1 MTALN
6 ISDWLS
12 HLYLHTDQGWLTL
25 FSVDRSTGEKITAWH
40 RIIDHEWAADEATTL
55 AEHGC
60 VWFGVAP
67 RERKLPNGKRG
78 GAADCL
84 TLPAMW
90 VDIDIASP
98 VHAADDL
105 PTNIDEAMQLCDSF
119 PLPPTAIINSGHGL
133 QAWWMLDEP
142 AQIDDDTLKLLT
154 DWGATWAELGRR
166 HGWHV
171 DNVFDAARVMR
182 LPGTYNRKAEPV
194 PVTIINSDWT
204 RTYGVD
210 DLAANM
216 IEAPKADPQTMKLRS
231 VPYIGPERPGDAYNA
246 VTDPASVLESAG
258 FHFDHNDSEGSRH
271 YRAPHRPAK
280 NETTG
285 ATVYADGHTTLWSTT
300 FARQHGMDVRRPYD
314 AYGLYTHIEH
324 RGDWSAATKA
334 LRALGYGSD
343 LSDPLGGIGG
353 ITHAVRP
360 SVTTDEPPLPL
371 GTSHRH
377 GPAFP
382 LEVLP
387 DWIADQ
393 CREIAYAFQVP
404 EDLPAML
411 ALGSLST
418 ILAGHVKVN
427 LTGSAWVEHVNLY
440 LVSALLPGSGKSPVF
455 KVMTKPVL
463 AVEKE
468 SRASAKKEL
477 NDYDRER
484 RINEQ
489 RIKHHETIA
498 VKGTKEEQRSA
509 IEEISIIDN
518 MLDRQ
523 VRPSAGHLVSEDITP
538 EALVEELAANGGRM
552 ALLSSEGGVFDMM
565 AGQYVDKGK
574 ATNLAVYLQ
583 GWSADSVRRKRTKGE
598 AIVIDEALLTVC
610 VTTQPGVVEALGAN
624 RELVTKGVPVR
635 FMFSVPPS
643 LVGYRDRR
651 RVLEDIDSTI
661 NATYQETMT
670 QIGLAALGDP
680 DLRMLQLSGDAGDR
694 FLEWDQGI
702 EDQQRPG
709 GTLAARAEWAAK
721 LRATVLRCCGILHTA
736 DRSQADRVE
745 IDVVERAIRL
755 AEYWLAHAD
764 VVEKMWSDDQVTARA
779 RTIVRWSI
787 DNNTP
792 EFSLR
797 DITVAKRGTFPS
809 AEDAV
814 SPLQT
819 LVDRGWVTP
828 LQDGLVEVMGR
839 GTPSQRFRLRED
851 AEQWLDCSAQPSQLP
866 ENDQVA
872 RVVMVVHENE
882 VQIHPPLVHTLHAS
896 ENANT
901 PAQPSQPS
909 QLAATG
915 TDNFVPIPDDDDPN
929 PDLPDLI

>member
-12 HLYLHTDQGWLTL
+12 HLYSHTDQGWLTL
-25 FSVDRSTGEKITAWH
+25 FSVDRSTGEKTTAWH
-40 RIIDHEWAADEATTL
+40 RIVDHEWAADEATTL
-55 AEHGC
+55 AEQGC

-105 PTNIDEAMQLCDSF
+105 PTTVDEAMQLCEAF

-142 AQIDDDTLKLLT
+142 ATIDDDTLKLLA

-182 LPGTYNRKAEPV
+182 LPGTFNRKADPV
-194 PVTIINSDWT
+194 PVIIIEADWT

-210 DLAANM
+210 DLAAEM
-216 IEAPKADPQTMKLRS
+216 IEAPEADPQTVKLRS
-231 VPYIGPERPGDAYNA
+231 VPYIGAERPGDAYNA
-246 VTDPASVLESAG
+246 VTDPATILEHAG

-285 ATVYADGHTTLWSTT
+285 ATVYSDGHTTLWSET

-314 AYGLYTHIEH
+314 ALGLYTHIEH
-324 RGDWSAATKA
+324 HGDFNAATKA
-334 LRALGYGSD
+334 LRALGYGSE
-343 LSDPLGGIGG
+343 LTDPLGGIKATPN
-353 ITHAVRP
+353 ITPPVR
-360 SVTTDEPPLPL
+360 SVSEPPLPL
-371 GTSHRH
+371 GTTHRH

-411 ALGSLST
+411 ALGTLST
-418 ILAGHVKVN
+418 VLAGHVKVN
-427 LTGSAWVEHVNLY
+427 LAGSAWIEHVNLY

-455 KVMTKPVL
+455 KVMTKPAL

-468 SRASAKKEL
+468 SRAAAKKNL
-477 NDYDRER
+477 NEHDMAR
-484 RINEQ
+484 RLNEQ
-489 RIKHHETIA
+489 RIKNNETIA
-498 VKGTKEEQRSA
+498 VKGTKEEQRVAEDA
-509 IEEISIIDN
+509 IKDLLDTIDAE
-518 MLDRQ
+518 
-523 VRPSAGHLVSEDITP
+523 VRPSAGYLVSEDITP

-643 LVGYRDRR
+643 LVGFRDRR
-651 RVLEDIDSTI
+651 RVLEDIDSII

-670 QIGLAALGDP
+670 EIGLAALSMTEIK
-680 DLRMLQLSGDAGDR
+680 MLLTTSVAGER
-694 FLEWDQGI
+694 FIQWDQAI

-709 GTLAARAEWAAK
+709 GIHAARAEWAAK

-736 DRSQADRVE
+736 DRAKGDRIE

-779 RTIVRWSI
+779 RILVRWSI
-787 DNNTP
+787 DNNKP

-797 DITVAKRGTFPS
+797 DATSKRGSFPT

-828 LQDGLVEVMGR
+828 LQDGPVEVMGR

-851 AEQWLDCSAQPSQLP
+851 AQQWLDSSAQPAQLP
-866 ENDQVA
+866 QMGQVA
-872 RVVMVVHENE
+872 RIARIAHENE
-882 VQIHPPLVHTLHAS
+882 VQIHPPLPHNLPAP
-896 ENANT
+896 ENTNT
-901 PAQPSQPS
+901 PAQPAQPA

-915 TDNFVPIPDDDDPN
+915 TDDFVPIPTDDDPN
-929 PDLPDLI
+929 PHLPDLI

>member
-6 ISDWLS
+6 ISDWLG
-12 HLYLHTDQGWLTL
+12 HLYSHTDQGWLTL

-40 RIIDHEWAADEATTL
+40 RIVDHEWAADEATTL
-55 AEHGC
+55 AENGC

-78 GAADCL
+78 GAGDCL

-105 PTNIDEAMQLCDSF
+105 PTTVDEAMQLCEAF
-119 PLPPTAIINSGHGL
+119 PLPPTAVINSGHGL

-142 AQIDDDTLKLLT
+142 VQIDDDTTKLLA

-182 LPGTYNRKAEPV
+182 LPGTFNRKAEPV
-194 PVTIINSDWT
+194 PVTIIDSDWT

-216 IEAPKADPQTMKLRS
+216 IEAPKADPQIVKLRS

-246 VTDPASVLESAG
+246 VTDPASVLEAAG
-258 FHFDHNDSEGSRH
+258 FHYDHSDSEGSRH

-285 ATVYADGHTTLWSTT
+285 ATVYSDGHTTLWSET

-314 AYGLYTHIEH
+314 ALGLYTHIEH
-324 RGDWSAATKA
+324 RGDFNAATKA

-343 LSDPLGGIGG
+343 TKLTPY
-353 ITHAVRP
+353 ITPPVM
-360 SVTTDEPPLPL
+360 SLDEPPLPL
-371 GTSHRH
+371 GTTHRH
-377 GPAFP
+377 GPPFP

-455 KVMTKPVL
+455 KVMTKPVV

-468 SRASAKKEL
+468 SRIAAKKQI
-477 NDYDRER
+477 NDYERER
-484 RINEQ
+484 SIEEDRK
-489 RIKHHETIA
+489 KHFRTIA
-498 VKGTKEEQRSA
+498 VKAEGDERGTA
-509 IEEISIIDN
+509 ITELIAIDKK
-518 MLDRQ
+518 LDAQ
-523 VRPSAGHLVSEDITP
+523 IRPPAGHLISEDITP

-661 NATYQETMT
+661 NTTYQETMT
-670 QIGLAALGDP
+670 QIGLAALGTEHTLM
-680 DLRMLQLSGDAGDR
+680 LRTTTAAGDR
-694 FLEWDQGI
+694 FLEWDQI
-702 EDQQRPG
+702 RENQQRPG

-736 DRSQADRVE
+736 DQTAGDLID
-745 IDVVERAIRL
+745 IDVVERAIVL
-755 AEYWLAHAD
+755 ADYWMAHAD
-764 VVEKMWSDDQVTARA
+764 VVEKMWSDDQTTARA
-779 RTIVRWSI
+779 RSIVTWSI
-787 DNNTP
+787 DNNKP

-797 DITVAKRGTFPS
+797 DVTAKRGTFHT
-809 AEDAV
+809 ADDAV
-814 SPLQT
+814 GPLQT
-819 LVDRGWVTP
+819 LVDLGWITP
-828 LQDGLVEVMGR
+828 LQDGPVEVMGR
-839 GTPSQRFRLRED
+839 GTPSQRFRLRDD
-851 AEQWLDCSAQPSQLP
+851 AKQWLNSTAQPAQPP
-866 ENDQVA
+866 ENDQVEKVEKVA
-872 RVVMVVHENE
+872 RKKQDLNPYLLPHNF
-882 VQIHPPLVHTLHAS
+882 PAS
-896 ENANT
+896 ENT
-901 PAQPSQPS
+901 KPHAQPSQPA
-909 QLAATG
+909 QLASTG
-915 TDNFVPIPDDDDPN
+915 TDTPHPERI
-929 PDLPDLI
+929 L

>member
-12 HLYLHTDQGWLTL
+12 HLYSHTDQGWLTL
-25 FSVDRSTGEKITAWH
+25 FSVDRYTGEKITAWH
-40 RIIDHEWAADEATTL
+40 RIIDHQWAADEATTL
-55 AEHGC
+55 AENGC

-78 GAADCL
+78 GASDCL

-105 PTNIDEAMQLCDSF
+105 PTTVDEAMQLCDSF
-119 PLPPTAIINSGHGL
+119 PLPPTAVINSGHGL

-142 AQIDDDTLKLLT
+142 AQIDDDTLKLLA

-194 PVTIINSDWT
+194 PVTIIDSDWT

-216 IEAPKADPQTMKLRS
+216 IEAPKADPQTMKLRT

-246 VTDPASVLESAG
+246 VTDPATVLEHAG

-285 ATVYADGHTTLWSTT
+285 ATVYSDGHTTLWSET

-314 AYGLYTHIEH
+314 AYGLYCHISHNGNWNE
-324 RGDWSAATKA
+324 ATKA

-343 LSDPLGGIGG
+343 TKLTPYTPAPVISL
-353 ITHAVRP
+353 
-360 SVTTDEPPLPL
+360 DEPPLPL
-371 GTSHRH
+371 GTTHRH
-377 GPAFP
+377 GPPFP

-387 DWIADQ
+387 DWIANQ

-427 LTGSAWVEHVNLY
+427 LTGSAWIEHVNLY

-455 KVMTKPVL
+455 KVMTKPVI

-468 SRASAKKEL
+468 SRAAAKTLL
-477 NDYDRER
+477 NDYERER
-484 RINEQ
+484 SINED
-489 RIKHHETIA
+489 RKKHFRTIA
-498 VKGTKEEQRSA
+498 VKAEGDDRGTA
-509 IEEISIIDN
+509 ITEIIAIDD

-624 RELVTKGVPVR
+624 RELVTRGVPVR

-670 QIGLAALGDP
+670 QIGLAALCTEHTLM
-680 DLRMLQLSGDAGDR
+680 LRTTAAAGDR
-694 FLEWDQGI
+694 FLEWDQI
-702 EDQQRPG
+702 REDQQRPG

-736 DRSQADRVE
+736 DRTEGDLID
-745 IDVVERAIRL
+745 IDVVERAIVL
-755 AEYWLAHAD
+755 ADYWMAHAD

-779 RTIVRWSI
+779 RTLVRWSI
-787 DNNTP
+787 DNNKP

-797 DITVAKRGTFPS
+797 DVTSKRGTFPT

-828 LQDGLVEVMGR
+828 LQDGPVEVMGR

-851 AEQWLDCSAQPSQLP
+851 AQQWLDCPAQPAQLP
-866 ENDQVA
+866 ETGQVA
-872 RVVMVVHENE
+872 RIARVVHENE
-882 VQIHPPLVHTLHAS
+882 VQIHPPLPHNLHAS
-896 ENANT
+896 ENTKPHAQ
-901 PAQPSQPS
+901 PAQPA

-915 TDNFVPIPDDDDPN
+915 TDTPHPERI
-929 PDLPDLI
+929 L

>member
-12 HLYLHTDQGWLTL
+12 HLYSHTDQGWLTL
-25 FSVDRSTGEKITAWH
+25 FSVDRETGEKTTAWH

-55 AEHGC
+55 AKHGC

-78 GAADCL
+78 GASDCL

-105 PTNIDEAMQLCDSF
+105 PTTVDEAMQLCNAF
-119 PLPPTAIINSGHGL
+119 PLPATAIINSGHGL

-142 AQIDDDTLKLLT
+142 ATIDDGTLKLLA

-182 LPGTYNRKAEPV
+182 LPGTFNRKAEPV
-194 PVTIINSDWT
+194 PVTIIEADWT

-210 DLAANM
+210 DLNAEM
-216 IEAPKADPQTMKLRS
+216 IEAPEADPQTVKLRT

-246 VTDPASVLESAG
+246 VTDPATILEHAG
-258 FHFDHNDSEGSRH
+258 FHFDHSDSEGSRH

-285 ATVYADGHTTLWSTT
+285 ATVYSDGHTTLWSQT

-314 AYGLYTHIEH
+314 ALGLYTHIEH
-324 RGDWSAATKA
+324 RGDFNAATKA
-334 LRALGYGSD
+334 LRALGYGSE
-343 LSDPLGGIGG
+343 LTDPLGGIKAKPH
-353 ITHAVRP
+353 ITPPVM
-360 SVTTDEPPLPL
+360 SLDEAPLPL
-371 GTSHRH
+371 GTTHRH

-427 LTGSAWVEHVNLY
+427 LTGSAWTEHVNLY

-463 AVEKE
+463 AVENE
-468 SRASAKKEL
+468 SVKSAKEQMQRFEIDK
-477 NDYDRER
+477 
-484 RINEQ
+484 RILDSQ
-489 RIKHHETIA
+489 IK
-498 VKGTKEEQRSA
+498 TKETEAAKATDVGSTARA
-509 IEEISIIDN
+509 ELYDLTAE
-518 MLDRQ
+518 LARQ

-552 ALLSSEGGVFDMM
+552 SLLSSEGGVFDMM

-651 RVLEDIDSTI
+651 RVLEDIDSII
-661 NATYQETMT
+661 NATYQDTMV
-670 QIGLAALGDP
+670 QIGLAALADP
-680 DLRMLQLSGDAGDR
+680 NLRMLQLTSAAGER
-694 FLEWDQGI
+694 FLSWDQAI

-709 GTLAARAEWAAK
+709 GTLEARAEWAAK

-745 IDVVERAIRL
+745 VDVVERAIRL

-779 RTIVRWSI
+779 RAIVRWSL
-787 DNNTP
+787 DNNKP

-797 DITVAKRGTFPS
+797 DVTSKRGTFPT

-814 SPLQT
+814 SPLQA
-819 LVDRGWVTP
+819 LVDRGWVTA
-828 LQDGLVEVMGR
+828 LQGGSVEVMGR

-851 AEQWLDCSAQPSQLP
+851 AQQWLDSSAQPAQLP
-866 ENDQVA
+866 EMGQVA
-872 RVVMVVHENE
+872 RIARVVHENE
-882 VQIHPPLVHTLHAS
+882 VQIHPPLPHNLQAPENTKPHAQ
-896 ENANT
+896 
-901 PAQPSQPS
+901 PAQPA

-915 TDNFVPIPDDDDPN
+915 TDDFVPIPADDDPN
-929 PDLPDLI
+929 PHLPDLI

>member
-1 MTALN
+1 MTALK

-12 HLYLHTDQGWLTL
+12 HLYSHTDQGWLTL
-25 FSVDRSTGEKITAWH
+25 FSVDRETGEKITAWH
-40 RIIDHEWAADEATTL
+40 RIIDHEWAADEAFTL
-55 AEHGC
+55 AKWGC

-78 GAADCL
+78 GATDCL

-105 PTNIDEAMQLCDSF
+105 PTTIDEAMQLCNAF

-142 AQIDDDTLKLLT
+142 ATIDDDTLKLLA

-182 LPGTYNRKAEPV
+182 LPGTFNRKAEPV
-194 PVTIINSDWT
+194 PVTIIEADWT

-210 DLAANM
+210 DLAAEM
-216 IEAPKADPQTMKLRS
+216 IEAPKADPQTVKLRS
-231 VPYIGPERPGDAYNA
+231 VPYIGAERPGDAYNA
-246 VTDPASVLESAG
+246 VTDPATILEGAG

-285 ATVYADGHTTLWSTT
+285 ATVYSDGHTTLWSET

-314 AYGLYTHIEH
+314 ALGLFTHIDH
-324 RGDWSAATKA
+324 RGDFNAATKA

-343 LSDPLGGIGG
+343 LTDPLGGIEAKPH
-353 ITHAVRP
+353 ITPAVR
-360 SVTTDEPPLPL
+360 STDEPPLPL
-371 GTSHRH
+371 GISHRH

-387 DWIADQ
+387 DWIANQ

-411 ALGSLST
+411 ALGTLST
-418 ILAGHVKVN
+418 VLAGHVKVN
-427 LTGSAWVEHVNLY
+427 LAGSAWVEHVNLY

-455 KVMTKPVL
+455 KVMTKPAL

-468 SRASAKKEL
+468 SRATAKKKL
-477 NDYDRER
+477 NEYEMAR
-484 RINEQ
+484 RLNEQ
-489 RIKHHETIA
+489 RIKNNETIA
-498 VKGTKEEQRSA
+498 VKGSTAEQRTAEDA
-509 IEEISIIDN
+509 IKDLLDT
-518 MLDRQ
+518 LDRQ
-523 VRPSAGHLVSEDITP
+523 VRPSAGYLVSEDITP

-598 AIVIDEALLTVC
+598 AVVIDEALLTVC
-610 VTTQPGVVEALGAN
+610 VTTQPGVVESLGAN

-643 LVGYRDRR
+643 LVGFRDRR
-651 RVLEDIDSTI
+651 RVLEDIDSII
-661 NATYQETMT
+661 NATYQDTMT
-670 QIGLAALGDP
+670 EIGLAALGTDQITM
-680 DLRMLQLSGDAGDR
+680 LRTTTAAGER
-694 FLEWDQGI
+694 FLEWDQI
-702 EDQQRPG
+702 REDQQRPG

-721 LRATVLRCCGILHTA
+721 LRATVLRCCGIFHTA
-736 DRSQADRVE
+736 DRTRGDLIDV
-745 IDVVERAIRL
+745 DVVERAIVL
-755 AEYWLAHAD
+755 ADYWMAHAD

-787 DNNTP
+787 DNDTP

-797 DITVAKRGTFPS
+797 DITVAKRGTFPT

-814 SPLQT
+814 SPLQA

-828 LQDGLVEVMGR
+828 LQDGPVEVMGR

-851 AEQWLDCSAQPSQLP
+851 ANQWLDCSAQPAQLP
-866 ENDQVA
+866 ETGQVA

-882 VQIHPPLVHTLHAS
+882 VQIHPPLPHNLHAS
-896 ENANT
+896 ENTNT

-915 TDNFVPIPDDDDPN
+915 TDDFVPIPADDDPN

>member
-1 MTALN
+1 VTALN

-12 HLYLHTDQGWLTL
+12 HLYSHTDRGWLTL

-55 AEHGC
+55 AENGC

-105 PTNIDEAMQLCDSF
+105 PTNIVEAMQLCDSF

-142 AQIDDDTLKLLT
+142 AQIDDDTLKLLA

-194 PVTIINSDWT
+194 PVTIIDSDWT

-216 IEAPKADPQTMKLRS
+216 IEAPKADPQTMKLRT

-246 VTDPASVLESAG
+246 VTDPATVLEHAG

-285 ATVYADGHTTLWSTT
+285 ATVYSDGHTTLWSET

-314 AYGLYTHIEH
+314 AYGLYCHISHNGNWNE
-324 RGDWSAATKA
+324 ATKA

-343 LSDPLGGIGG
+343 TKLTPYTPAPVMSL
-353 ITHAVRP
+353 
-360 SVTTDEPPLPL
+360 DEPPLPL
-371 GTSHRH
+371 GTTHRH
-377 GPAFP
+377 GPPFP

-387 DWIADQ
+387 DWIANQ

-427 LTGSAWVEHVNLY
+427 LTGSAWIEHVNLY

-455 KVMTKPVL
+455 KVMTKPVI

-468 SRASAKKEL
+468 SRAAAKTLL
-477 NDYDRER
+477 NDYERER
-484 RINEQ
+484 SINED
-489 RIKHHETIA
+489 RKKHFRTIA
-498 VKGTKEEQRSA
+498 VKAEGDDRGTA
-509 IEEISIIDN
+509 ITELIAIDDK
-518 MLDRQ
+518 LDTQ

-670 QIGLAALGDP
+670 QIGLAALGTEHTLM
-680 DLRMLQLSGDAGDR
+680 LRTTAAAGDR
-694 FLEWDQGI
+694 FLEWDQI
-702 EDQQRPG
+702 REDQQRPG

-736 DRSQADRVE
+736 DRTAGDLID
-745 IDVVERAIRL
+745 IDVVERAIVL
-755 AEYWLAHAD
+755 ADYWMAHAD

-779 RTIVRWSI
+779 RTLVRWSI
-787 DNNTP
+787 DNNKP

-797 DITVAKRGTFPS
+797 DVTSKRGTFPT

-828 LQDGLVEVMGR
+828 LQDGPVEVMGR

-851 AEQWLDCSAQPSQLP
+851 AQQWLDSCAQPAQLP
-866 ENDQVA
+866 ETGQVA
-872 RVVMVVHENE
+872 RIARVAHKNE
-882 VQIHPPLVHTLHAS
+882 VQNHPPSPHNLQAPENTKPHAQ
-896 ENANT
+896 
-901 PAQPSQPS
+901 PAQPA

-915 TDNFVPIPDDDDPN
+915 TDTPHPERI
-929 PDLPDLI
+929 L

>member
-1 MTALN
+1 MSALAHALDYAAHGLPVLPIKPGEKRPPMAGWQNHATTDEPTIENWFTGLYADHGVGIATGGTIFALDIDVSDGKTGDETLADLELQYGRLPHTATVLTGSGGQHRYFLMPAGVTIRNNAATALGPGLDIRGEGGQCVAPPTIHPN
-6 ISDWLS
+6 GTAYEWDGGEIGEIAAAPKWLVTLLTDKPKPDTPSESKAPTSDSDSVAARYNDQTTWAQLLRADGWTLAQTMPDGEQRWVRPGKEERDGISATVGHGGGGQMTVFSSSIAWLPEGSYSRFGYYACRHHQGDRSAAAS
-12 HLYLHTDQGWLTL
+12 HLYELDM
-25 FSVDRSTGEKITAWH
+25 
-40 RIIDHEWAADEATTL
+40 
-55 AEHGC
+55 
-60 VWFGVAP
+60 AP
-67 RERKLPNGKRG
+67 VN
-78 GAADCL
+78 A
-84 TLPAMW
+84 
-90 VDIDIASP
+90 
-98 VHAADDL
+98 
-105 PTNIDEAMQLCDSF
+105 
-119 PLPPTAIINSGHGL
+119 
-133 QAWWMLDEP
+133 
-142 AQIDDDTLKLLT
+142 LL
-154 DWGATWAELGRR
+154 ES
-166 HGWHV
+166 
-171 DNVFDAARVMR
+171 
-182 LPGTYNRKAEPV
+182 V
-194 PVTIINSDWT
+194 PVTD
-204 RTYGVD
+204 
-210 DLAANM
+210 
-216 IEAPKADPQTMKLRS
+216 
-231 VPYIGPERPGDAYNA
+231 
-246 VTDPASVLESAG
+246 
-258 FHFDHNDSEGSRH
+258 
-271 YRAPHRPAK
+271 
-280 NETTG
+280 
-285 ATVYADGHTTLWSTT
+285 
-300 FARQHGMDVRRPYD
+300 
-314 AYGLYTHIEH
+314 
-324 RGDWSAATKA
+324 
-334 LRALGYGSD
+334 
-343 LSDPLGGIGG
+343 
-353 ITHAVRP
+353 ITHDDIP
-360 SVTTDEPPLPL
+360 SVSLDEPPLPL
-371 GTSHRH
+371 GTTHRH

-387 DWIADQ
+387 DWIANQ

-427 LTGSAWVEHVNLY
+427 LTGSAWTEHVNLY

-468 SRASAKKEL
+468 SRASAKKDL

-509 IEEISIIDN
+509 IEEISIIDD

-552 ALLSSEGGVFDMM
+552 SLLSSEGGVFDMM

-651 RVLEDIDSTI
+651 RVLEDIDSII
-661 NATYQETMT
+661 NATYQDTMA
-670 QIGLAALGDP
+670 QIGLAALADP
-680 DLRMLQLSGDAGDR
+680 DLRMLQLTSAAGER
-694 FLEWDQGI
+694 FLSWDQAI
-702 EDQQRPG
+702 EDEQRPG
-709 GTLAARAEWAAK
+709 GTLEARAEWAAK

-745 IDVVERAIRL
+745 VDVVERAIRL

-779 RTIVRWSI
+779 RAIVRWSL
-787 DNNTP
+787 DNNKP

-797 DITVAKRGTFPS
+797 DVTSKRGTFPT

-814 SPLQT
+814 SPLQA

-828 LQDGLVEVMGR
+828 LQGGSVEVMGR

-851 AEQWLDCSAQPSQLP
+851 AQQWLDSSAQPAQLP
-866 ENDQVA
+866 EMGQVA
-872 RVVMVVHENE
+872 RIARVVHENE
-882 VQIHPPLVHTLHAS
+882 VQIHPPLPHNLQAP
-896 ENANT
+896 ENT
-901 PAQPSQPS
+901 KPPAQPAQPA

-915 TDNFVPIPDDDDPN
+915 TDDFVPIPADDDDPN
-929 PDLPDLI
+929 PHLPDLI